1 MAQPAGCS
9 LRESEAGLVN
19 GGKEMGSFYL
29 ILGLICSLLIAIV
42 ALANNETV
50 TVRSIF
56 GSAFSGALIMGLFSL
71 FRAIRSAL
79 AFRESRHQQDTLQKQ
94 VRQLEEEVLF
104 LKAELSRYSSIPDE
118 TETELET
125 ETDQN
130 EPNEPEAPGYRVET
144 ALETEVDE
152 DH

>member
-1 MAQPAGCS
+1 
-9 LRESEAGLVN
+9 
-19 GGKEMGSFYL
+19 MGSFYL

-50 TVRSIF
+50 TVSYIFGRAEISLILLIF
-56 GSAFSGALIMGLFSL
+56 GSAFFGALIMGLFSL
-71 FRAIRSAL
+71 FRAIRSAF
-79 AFRESRHQQDTLQKQ
+79 AFRESRHQRDALQKQ
-94 VRQLEEEVLF
+94 VRQLEEEILF
-104 LKAELSRYSSIPDE
+104 LKAELNRYSSIPDE

-125 ETDQN
+125 EKN